1 MHLFPTPSGAQP
13 PRCAYQPSSP
23 PQHTV
28 GATGKGKFSF
38 CLKKKKNL
46 IFVLTAYSFTML
58 LFKSTS
64 LPHQKQEDR
73 ENNSEIPRQSWASSP
88 GTPLLPAIHPQ
99 PLWLCGDPLL
109 HTSNPSPC
117 QHRLHKSSFSS
128 GAQQAPG
135 FSPRSHR
142 RWELHPPLCFS
153 PAKSSSPPET
163 SPCLPWAYRL
173 QTELKKRCISAGFA
187 SKIKTQIMKQTVSH
201 HKLTAWKAF
210 FKRKSIHFNFYTHAS
225 YVNRTSG
232 ELMACLLK
240 RPITSASFVLHRGK
254 SKHAAPMCV
263 TPVKA
268 KSKRD

>member
-1 MHLFPTPSGAQP
+1 MHLFPKPSGAQP
-13 PRCAYQPSSP
+13 PRCAYQPASP
-23 PQHTV
+23 PRHTV

-38 CLKKKKNL
+38 CLKKKNL

-73 ENNSEIPRQSWASSP
+73 ENNSETPRQSWASSP

-99 PLWLCGDPLL
+99 TSWLCGDPLL

-173 QTELKKRCISAGFA
+173 QTELKKRRISAGFA

-201 HKLTAWKAF
+201 HKLTAWKAYLKEKAYILIF
-210 FKRKSIHFNFYTHAS
+210 IH
-225 YVNRTSG
+225 
-232 ELMACLLK
+232 
-240 RPITSASFVLHRGK
+240 
-254 SKHAAPMCV
+254 
-263 TPVKA
+263 TPVM
-268 KSKRD
+268 STERQEN